1 MRTGSVPL
9 AVRVAMAHAALQHLA
24 ESQGIDVL
32 HIKGPALDAQLI
44 RPGRESTDADVLVR
58 ASDAPAFVA
67 TLQQAGWDLRSRFE
81 NSSAFQH
88 SATLW
93 HHLWGYADVHR
104 HFPGIGIEPDA
115 AFERLWVDHGETAIA
130 EVRCAVPGL
139 AGQTLVLLL
148 HAAREGGSPRS
159 GEDVRTAW
167 DEAPA
172 ERRAE
177 VLALVDELDAGV
189 AFAAA
194 TGTLEEHRGARDH
207 DLWAISTHGGTRAQ
221 EWRARIKA
229 APTRREAA
237 RLALRAVLVN
247 TDHLAMVRGHRPSVG
262 EVVVEFFARPA
273 RGLRESLRSSR
284 SGGGGS

>member
-1 MRTGSVPL
+1 MRTVGAPL
-9 AVRVAMAHAALQHLA
+9 AVRVAMAHAAVQHIA
-24 ESQGIDVL
+24 GSRGIDVL
-32 HIKGPALDAQLI
+32 HIKGPALDRQV
-44 RPGRESTDADVLVR
+44 RWDGREGTDADVLVR
-58 ASDAPAFVA
+58 ASDAPALVTA
-67 TLQQAGWDLRSRFE
+67 LQQAGWELRSRFE

-104 HFPGIGIEPDA
+104 LFPGIGIDPDA
-115 AFERLWVDHGETAIA
+115 AFERLWADHGETTIA
-130 EVRCAVPGL
+130 DVRCAVPSL

-159 GEDVRTAW
+159 GADIRSAW
-167 DEAPA
+167 DEAPPA
-172 ERRAE
+172 RRDD

-194 TGTLEEHRGARDH
+194 TGTLEEHRGARDY
-207 DLWAISTHGGTRAQ
+207 DLWAVSTHGGTRVQ

-237 RLALRAVLVN
+237 RLALRAALVN
-247 TDHLAMVRGHRPSVG
+247 TDHLAMVRGHQPSVV
-262 EVVVEFFARPA
+262 EIVVEFFARPA
-273 RGLRESLRSSR
+273 RGLRETVRSR
-284 SGGGGS
+284 RTGRGGS